1 MYKTK
6 DTKTLN
12 NNFLIKIGIWPK
24 NHENCNSSNCHLLTV
39 EHKFLYFNLLWFIAK
54 KRLKY

>member
-39 EHKFLYFNLLWFIAK
+39 EHKFYILICFGLLPGK
-54 KRLKY
+54 G